1 MEELDIRLLIE
12 FRELERNI
20 DELEDILFVNDK
32 ANIRKNINTYE
43 LGLMM
48 KQYDVMYEYKQILVE
63 RLETKGIPHN
73 QYSLEELQEMLP
85 KTASPADY

>member
-1 MEELDIRLLIE
+1 MEDSDIILLIE

-32 ANIRKNINTYE
+32 ANVRKKIDTYE

-48 KQYDVMYEYKQILVE
+48 KQYDVMDNYKRILVE
-63 RLETKGIPHN
+63 RLQRKGIQGY
-73 QYSLEELQEMLP
+73 QYSLETLQEMLS
-85 KTASPADY
+85 KTASPVG